1 MNTLQPDQLHFVQ
14 EDEFLPSISPWI
26 SMGGMVL
33 VFVFG
38 AAVAVSSV
46 LKFSVTVKAPAA
58 IRPAGGLSV
67 VQSGI
72 EGTVTHINVEEN
84 QAVKKGDLFARL
96 DDSRIQT
103 RKSQLQGD
111 IQWNSLQRTQISAQ
125 LRALENQITAESRL
139 VRRSIAAA
147 EANLTQNRRR
157 FQDLKISTEA
167 DLEEAQAGYNLA
179 AEEYQRFK
187 ELEESGAI
195 AKLQVKE
202 KEASL
207 LAASAKIKRL
217 KAALNPTDANID
229 QATEQIAQEK
239 AKGNVSIASL
249 GQQREQLLQ
258 TRIQAQNELQRSQK
272 ELKQLNNELQA
283 TKIKAPID
291 GTVLQLNLRNA
302 GQVVQPGAP
311 IAQIAPRNAPL
322 IIKAKVGAQDINQ
335 VKTGQAVQMRVSA
348 CPYTDYGTLKG
359 TVKNVSPDAIPVSEA
374 GTPTSASPTFYAVT
388 IQPRTLYMGNQKR
401 WCRLQFG
408 MEGRAD
414 IVSRQETVLQ
424 FVLKKARLMSNF

>member
-33 VFVFG
+33 VLVFG
-38 AAVAVSSV
+38 AAVAISST
-46 LKFSVTVKAPAA
+46 LKFSITVKAPAA
-58 IRPAGGLSV
+58 IRPAGGLSI

-72 EGTVTHINVEEN
+72 DGTITHINVEEN
-84 QAVKKGDLFARL
+84 QVVKKGDLFAQL
-96 DDSRIQT
+96 DDSGLQT

-111 IQWNSLQRTQISAQ
+111 IQSITLQRYQINAQ
-125 LRALENQITAESRL
+125 LRALDHQIIAETRL
-139 VRRSIAAA
+139 VSRSIAAA
-147 EANLTQNRRR
+147 EANLTSHRRR
-157 FQDLKISTEA
+157 YQDLKISTEA
-167 DLEEAQAGYNLA
+167 DLEEAQAGYHLA
-179 AEEYQRFK
+179 SEEYLRFK

-207 LAASAKIKRL
+207 KAASARIKRL
-217 KAALNPTDANID
+217 KAATNPSDATID
-229 QATEQIAQEK
+229 QALEQIAQEK
-239 AKGNVSIASL
+239 ARGSVTLAGLN
-249 GQQREQLLQ
+249 QQKEQLMR
-258 TRIQAQNELQRSQK
+258 TRIEAQKQLQRTQK
-272 ELKQLNNELQA
+272 ELQQIDNELKG
-283 TKIKAPID
+283 TKIRAPID
-291 GTVLQLNLRNA
+291 GTVLQLNLRNP
-302 GQVVQPGAP
+302 GQVVQPGIP

-322 IIKAKVGAQDINQ
+322 IIKARVNAQDINQ
-335 VKTGQAVQMRVSA
+335 VKTGQMVQMRVSA
-348 CPYTDYGTLKG
+348 CPYTDYGTLQG
-359 TVKNVSPDAIPVSEA
+359 TVMKVSPDAIPVNDASGPA
-374 GTPTSASPTFYAVT
+374 TSPAFYEVT
-388 IQPRTLYMGNQKR
+388 VQPRTLYMGNQQR

>member
-33 VFVFG
+33 VLVFG
-38 AAVAVSSV
+38 AAVAISST
-46 LKFSVTVKAPAA
+46 LKFSITVKAPAA
-58 IRPAGGLSV
+58 IRPAGGLSI

-72 EGTVTHINVEEN
+72 DGTITHINVEEN
-84 QAVKKGDLFARL
+84 QVVKQGDLFAQL
-96 DDSRIQT
+96 DDSGLQT

-111 IQWNSLQRTQISAQ
+111 IQSITLQRYQINAQ
-125 LRALENQITAESRL
+125 LRALDHQIIAETRL
-139 VRRSIAAA
+139 VSRSIAAA
-147 EANLTQNRRR
+147 EANLTSHRRR
-157 FQDLKISTEA
+157 YQDLKISTEA
-167 DLEEAQAGYNLA
+167 DLEEAQAGYHLA
-179 AEEYQRFK
+179 SEEYLRFK

-207 LAASAKIKRL
+207 KAASARIKRL
-217 KAALNPTDANID
+217 KAATNPSDATID
-229 QATEQIAQEK
+229 QALEQIAQER
-239 AKGNVSIASL
+239 ARGSVTLAGLN
-249 GQQREQLLQ
+249 QQKEQLMR
-258 TRIQAQNELQRSQK
+258 TRIEAQKQLQRTQK
-272 ELKQLNNELQA
+272 ELQQIDNELKA
-283 TKIKAPID
+283 TQIRAPID
-291 GTVLQLNLRNA
+291 GTVLQLHLRNP
-302 GQVVQPGAP
+302 GQVVQPGIP

-322 IIKAKVGAQDINQ
+322 IIKARVNAQDINQ
-335 VKTGQAVQMRVSA
+335 VKTGQMVQMRVSA
-348 CPYTDYGTLKG
+348 CPYTDYGTLQG
-359 TVKNVSPDAIPVSEA
+359 TVMKVSPDAIPVNEA
-374 GTPTSASPTFYAVT
+374 SGLATSPAFYEVT
-388 IQPRTLYMGNQKR
+388 IQPRTLYMGNQQR

>member
-14 EDEFLPSISPWI
+14 EDEFLPSISPWV

-33 VFVFG
+33 VLVFG
-38 AAVAVSSV
+38 AAVAISST
-46 LKFSVTVKAPAA
+46 LKFSITVKAPAA

-67 VQSGI
+67 VQSGMD
-72 EGTVTHINVEEN
+72 GTITHISVEEN
-84 QAVKKGDLFARL
+84 QIVKKGDLFAQL
-96 DDSRIQT
+96 DDSGLQN

-111 IQWNSLQRTQISAQ
+111 IQSITLQRYQINAQ
-125 LRALENQITAESRL
+125 LRALDNQILAETRL

-147 EANLTQNRRR
+147 EANLTSHRRR
-157 FQDLKISTEA
+157 YQNLKISTEA
-167 DLEEAQAGYNLA
+167 NLEEAQAGHHLA
-179 AEEYQRFK
+179 SEEYLRFK

-207 LAASAKIKRL
+207 KAASARIKRL
-217 KAALNPTDANID
+217 KAATNPTDATID
-229 QATEQIAQEK
+229 QALEQIAQER
-239 AKGNVSIASL
+239 ARGSVTLAGLN
-249 GQQREQLLQ
+249 QQKEQLMR
-258 TRIQAQNELQRSQK
+258 TRIEAQKQLQHTQK
-272 ELKQLNNELQA
+272 ELQQIDHELKGTQ
-283 TKIKAPID
+283 IRAPID
-291 GTVLQLNLRNA
+291 GTVLQLNLRNP
-302 GQVVQPGAP
+302 GQVVQPGIP

-335 VKTGQAVQMRVSA
+335 VKTGQTVQMRVSA

-359 TVKNVSPDAIPVSEA
+359 TVINVSPDAIPMSDA
-374 GTPTSASPTFYAVT
+374 GTSPAFYEVT
-388 IQPRTLYMGNQKR
+388 VQPRTLYMGTQQR

>member
-33 VFVFG
+33 VLVFG
-38 AAVAVSSV
+38 AAVAISST
-46 LKFSVTVKAPAA
+46 LKFSITVKAPAA
-58 IRPAGGLSV
+58 IRPAGGLSI

-72 EGTVTHINVEEN
+72 DGTITHINVEEN
-84 QAVKKGDLFARL
+84 QVVKKGDLFAQL
-96 DDSRIQT
+96 DDSGLQT

-111 IQWNSLQRTQISAQ
+111 IQSITLQRYQINAQ
-125 LRALENQITAESRL
+125 LRALDHQIIAETRL
-139 VRRSIAAA
+139 VSRSIAAA
-147 EANLTQNRRR
+147 EANLTSHRRR
-157 FQDLKISTEA
+157 YQDLKISTEA
-167 DLEEAQAGYNLA
+167 DLEEAQAGYHLA
-179 AEEYQRFK
+179 SEEYLRFK

-207 LAASAKIKRL
+207 KAASARIKRL
-217 KAALNPTDANID
+217 KAATNPSDATID
-229 QATEQIAQEK
+229 QALEQIAQEK
-239 AKGNVSIASL
+239 ARGSVTLAGLN
-249 GQQREQLLQ
+249 QQKEQLMR
-258 TRIQAQNELQRSQK
+258 TRIEAQKQLQRTQK
-272 ELKQLNNELQA
+272 ELQQIDNELKG
-283 TKIKAPID
+283 TKIRAPID
-291 GTVLQLNLRNA
+291 GTVLQLNLRNP
-302 GQVVQPGAP
+302 GQVVQPGIP

-322 IIKAKVGAQDINQ
+322 IIKARVNAQDINQ
-335 VKTGQAVQMRVSA
+335 VKTGQMVQMRVSA
-348 CPYTDYGTLKG
+348 CPYTDYGTLQG
-359 TVKNVSPDAIPVSEA
+359 TVMNVSPDAIPVNDASGPA
-374 GTPTSASPTFYAVT
+374 TSPAFYEVT
-388 IQPRTLYMGNQKR
+388 VQPRTLYMGNQQR

>member
-33 VFVFG
+33 VLVFG
-38 AAVAVSSV
+38 AAVAISST
-46 LKFSVTVKAPAA
+46 LKFSITVKAPAA
-58 IRPAGGLSV
+58 LRPAGGLSV

-72 EGTVTHINVEEN
+72 DGTITHINVEVN
-84 QAVKKGDLFARL
+84 QVVKKGDLFAQL
-96 DDSRIQT
+96 DDAGLQN

-111 IQWNSLQRTQISAQ
+111 IQSITLQRYQINAQ
-125 LRALENQITAESRL
+125 FRALDNQIIAETRL
-139 VRRSIAAA
+139 VSRSIAAA
-147 EANLTQNRRR
+147 EANLTSHRRR
-157 FQDLKISTEA
+157 YQDLKISTEA
-167 DLEEAQAGYNLA
+167 DLEEAQAGYHLA
-179 AEEYQRFK
+179 SEEYLRFK

-207 LAASAKIKRL
+207 KAASARIKRL
-217 KAALNPTDANID
+217 KAATNPTDATID
-229 QATEQIAQEK
+229 QALEQIAQER
-239 AKGNVSIASL
+239 ARGSVTLAGLN
-249 GQQREQLLQ
+249 QQKEQLMR
-258 TRIQAQNELQRSQK
+258 TRIEAQKQLKYTQK
-272 ELKQLNNELQA
+272 ELQQIENELKG
-283 TKIKAPID
+283 TKIRAPID
-291 GTVLQLNLRNA
+291 GTVLQLNLRNP
-302 GQVVQPGAP
+302 GQVVQPGIP

-322 IIKAKVGAQDINQ
+322 IIKARVNAQDINQ
-335 VKTGQAVQMRVSA
+335 VKTGQTVQMRVSA

-359 TVKNVSPDAIPVSEA
+359 TVMNVSPDAIPVSD
-374 GTPTSASPTFYAVT
+374 ASGPAISPAFYEVT
-388 IQPRTLYMGNQKR
+388 VQPRTLYMGNQQR

>member
-14 EDEFLPSISPWI
+14 EDEFLPSISPWV

-33 VFVFG
+33 VLVFG
-38 AAVAVSSV
+38 AAVAISST
-46 LKFSVTVKAPAA
+46 LKFSITVKAPAA

-67 VQSGI
+67 VQSGMD
-72 EGTVTHINVEEN
+72 GTITHISVEEN
-84 QAVKKGDLFARL
+84 QIVKKGDLFAQL
-96 DDSRIQT
+96 DDSGLQN

-111 IQWNSLQRTQISAQ
+111 IQSITLQRYQINAQ
-125 LRALENQITAESRL
+125 LRALDNQILAETRL

-147 EANLTQNRRR
+147 EANLTSHRRR
-157 FQDLKISTEA
+157 YQNLKISTEA
-167 DLEEAQAGYNLA
+167 NLEEAQAGHHLA
-179 AEEYQRFK
+179 SEEYLRFK

-207 LAASAKIKRL
+207 KAASARIKRL
-217 KAALNPTDANID
+217 KAATNPTDATID
-229 QATEQIAQEK
+229 QALEQIAQER
-239 AKGNVSIASL
+239 ARGSVTLAGLN
-249 GQQREQLLQ
+249 QQKEQLMR
-258 TRIQAQNELQRSQK
+258 TRIEAQKQLQHTQK
-272 ELKQLNNELQA
+272 ELQQIDHELKGTQ
-283 TKIKAPID
+283 IRAPID
-291 GTVLQLNLRNA
+291 GTVLQLNLRNP
-302 GQVVQPGAP
+302 GQVVQPGIP

-335 VKTGQAVQMRVSA
+335 VKTGQTVQMRVSA

-359 TVKNVSPDAIPVSEA
+359 TVINVSPDAIPMSDA
-374 GTPTSASPTFYAVT
+374 STSPAFYEVT
-388 IQPRTLYMGNQKR
+388 VQPRTLYMGTQQR